1 MGNFLPL
8 PIRLVDGQTV
18 LVSSVSDA
26 EKALLGQWPNKGA
39 AAYRDACRLIAAAR
53 EGSCNPAIAFA
64 AFKAAAID
72 QRLLQSTNKSSALRM
87 LDDVTK
93 DLRTS

>member
-8 PIRLVDGQTV
+8 PIKLVDGQSIS
-18 LVSSVSDA
+18 VSSVCDA

-64 AFKAAAID
+64 AFKAAAIE
-72 QRLLQSTNKSSALRM
+72 QRLLQPTSKSIALKM
-87 LDDVTK
+87 LDDVTR
-93 DLRTS
+93 DLRT

>member
-8 PIRLVDGQTV
+8 PIKLVDGQSIS
-18 LVSSVSDA
+18 VSSVCDA

-64 AFKAAAID
+64 AFKAAAIE
-72 QRLLQSTNKSSALRM
+72 QRLLQPTSKSIALKM
-87 LDDVTK
+87 LDDVTR
-93 DLRTS
+93 DLRA

>member
-8 PIRLVDGQTV
+8 PIKLVDGQTV
-18 LVSSVSDA
+18 SVSSVCDA

-39 AAYRDACRLIAAAR
+39 ASYRDACRLIAAAR

-64 AFKAAAID
+64 AFKAAAIE
-72 QRLLQSTNKSSALRM
+72 QRRLQPTTKSSALRM

-93 DLRTS
+93 DLRT

>member
-8 PIRLVDGQTV
+8 PIKLVDGQSM
-18 LVSSVSDA
+18 LVSSVCEA

-39 AAYRDACRLIAAAR
+39 AVYRDASRLIAAAR
-53 EGSCNPAIAFA
+53 DGSCSPAIAFA

-72 QRLLQSTNKSSALRM
+72 QRLLQPSGKSSALGM
-87 LDDVTK
+87 LDDVTR
-93 DLRTS
+93 DLQS